1 MVSSFNENDL
11 IDILLHEY
19 NTNNKNYKKIVK
31 DEINSIIFN
40 NTIGENQEII
50 IHYVGDV
57 YDAIKLFNTNIKKMD
72 IDKYENKELFY
83 KDLAYI
89 SLHTFISDTIK
100 DLISD
105 END

>member
-19 NTNNKNYKKIVK
+19 NTNNKNYEKILK

-72 IDKYENKELFY
+72 IDKYENKEFFY

-89 SLHTFISDTIK
+89 SLHTFISDTIN
-100 DLISD
+100 DLKKMIKK
-105 END
+105 

>member
-11 IDILLHEY
+11 INFLLYEYENNYDNYEKILE
-19 NTNNKNYKKIVK
+19 T
-31 DEINSIIFN
+31 EINIIVSSN

-57 YDAIKLFNTNIKKMD
+57 YDAMKLSNNIN
-72 IDKYENKELFY
+72 INNYNNKEDFY

-89 SLHTFISDTIK
+89 SLYSFITSTI
-100 DLISD
+100 
-105 END
+105 NDIILAKND

>member
-11 IDILLHEY
+11 INFLLYEYENNYDNYEKILE
-19 NTNNKNYKKIVK
+19 T
-31 DEINSIIFN
+31 EINIIVSSN

-57 YDAIKLFNTNIKKMD
+57 YDAMKLYNNIN
-72 IDKYENKELFY
+72 INNYNNKEDFY

-89 SLHTFISDTIK
+89 SLYSFITSTI
-100 DLISD
+100 
-105 END
+105 NDIILARND